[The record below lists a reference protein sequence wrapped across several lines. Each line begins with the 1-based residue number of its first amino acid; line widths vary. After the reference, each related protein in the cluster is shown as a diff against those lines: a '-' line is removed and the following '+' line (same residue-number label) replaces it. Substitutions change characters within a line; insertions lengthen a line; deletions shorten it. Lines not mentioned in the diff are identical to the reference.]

1 MKSINEILKKEEV
14 IVVDVRNTWEYEEGH
29 VNNAV
34 NIPLNEIPA
43 RIDEFRRLNGPVIL
57 YCHSGNRSGAAVQIL
72 KQAGITNVYNGGG
85 ILDMQKNIIDMKLKM
100 FYLFLF
106 AGLFAVQSASAQDT
120 TGLAIQQARFE
131 KLMKKKNTYVVDV
144 RTPEEY
150 ESGFIVDA
158 VNYNVMD
165 SVAFVNTIL
174 SLDKNKKYLL
184 YCKSGRRSGKALVMM
199 KNMGFRK
206 VYQLNGGVTE
216 WKGELK
222 KSE

>member
-1 MKSINEILKKEEV
+1 MKT
-14 IVVDVRNTWEYEEGH
+14 R
-29 VNNAV
+29 
-34 NIPLNEIPA
+34 
-43 RIDEFRRLNGPVIL
+43 
-57 YCHSGNRSGAAVQIL
+57 
-72 KQAGITNVYNGGG
+72 
-85 ILDMQKNIIDMKLKM
+85 M

-106 AGLFAVQSASAQDT
+106 AGLFTIHIASAQDT
-120 TGLAIQQARFE
+120 TGLSVEQHKFE

-150 ESGFIVDA
+150 KSGFIGDA

-165 SVAFVNTIL
+165 SATFINTIS

-184 YCKSGRRSGKALVMM
+184 YCKSGRRSGNALILM

-206 VYQLNGGVTE
+206 VHHLKGGVTQ

-222 KSE
+222 KPA

>member
-1 MKSINEILKKEEV
+1 MN
-14 IVVDVRNTWEYEEGH
+14 
-29 VNNAV
+29 
-34 NIPLNEIPA
+34 
-43 RIDEFRRLNGPVIL
+43 
-57 YCHSGNRSGAAVQIL
+57 
-72 KQAGITNVYNGGG
+72 
-85 ILDMQKNIIDMKLKM
+85 LKM

-106 AGLFAVQSASAQDT
+106 SGFSIQSALAQDSS
-120 TGLAIQQARFE
+120 GLSIQQARFE
-131 KLMKKKNTYVVDV
+131 KLMKKNNTYVLDV

-150 ESGFIVDA
+150 KSGFIGNA

-165 SVAFVNTIL
+165 SVAFINTIL

-206 VYQLNGGVTE
+206 VYHLNGGVTE

-222 KSE
+222 KPA

>member
-1 MKSINEILKKEEV
+1 MNSKI
-14 IVVDVRNTWEYEEGH
+14 
-29 VNNAV
+29 
-34 NIPLNEIPA
+34 
-43 RIDEFRRLNGPVIL
+43 
-57 YCHSGNRSGAAVQIL
+57 
-72 KQAGITNVYNGGG
+72 
-85 ILDMQKNIIDMKLKM
+85 

-106 AGLFAVQSASAQDT
+106 SGFSIQSALAQDT
-120 TGLAIQQARFE
+120 SGLSIQQARFE
-131 KLMKKKNTYVVDV
+131 KLMKKNNTYVLDV

-150 ESGFIVDA
+150 KSGFIGNA

-165 SVAFVNTIL
+165 SVAFVNTIS

-206 VYQLNGGVTE
+206 VYHLEGGVTE

-222 KSE
+222 KPA